1 MKTNSIAELLK
12 AKGIQV
18 DPQPPRLLLK
28 AMRLPNRKRLYQTPG
43 SAVTDVPGGTPTTV
57 SSIPCSPQKLALEA
71 SSPNASDTALK
82 VEPILSQTEAKV
94 EPNLGQT
101 SDKPKTEPRTNFG
114 QTSDKLRTPP
124 QENLGQRMKPR
135 TNLRRN
141 LGRVLGQT

>member
-1 MKTNSIAELLK
+1 
-12 AKGIQV
+12 
-18 DPQPPRLLLK
+18 
-28 AMRLPNRKRLYQTPG
+28 
-43 SAVTDVPGGTPTTV
+43 VTDVPGGTPTTV

-124 QENLGQRMKPR
+124 QGKLRTKNETSDKPKTEPRTRSR
-135 TNLRRN
+135 TNLGTN
-141 LGRVLGQT
+141 FGQT